1 MFLENTSVI
10 NSLEGDLVN
19 KSYSHAY
26 LFSGSK
32 GIGKFSHAKNF
43 ARAILNDDPESVR
56 FFSGIDD
63 YEDADLFVVKKKDT
77 IKKQDIEEI
86 IENSFS
92 KPFAASHK
100 IVIIDDF
107 DKVTPEGQNALL
119 KTLEEPMDY
128 LILILISSNMRNI
141 LPTIISRCR
150 ILKFVDL
157 TQDRIEEFLLSKKV
171 SERNARLFSRLSNG
185 DVSLAL
191 RYSEDPDLLSRR
203 EDVIDMLDR
212 IIRNTGFLFDE
223 MKFFKDNKDDFKEIL
238 NLMIIWYLD
247 LVYLKSG
254 REDFIVN
261 IDKINLLKLQ
271 DLSIDRAVDSYDAII
286 NALGRKEKNVNFD
299 LNIEK
304 LLMDLGG
311 IRW

>member
-1 MFLENTSVI
+1 MFLENRSVI
-10 NSLEGDLVN
+10 NSLEGDLLN

-43 ARAILNDDPESVR
+43 ARSILNEDTEGIR

-63 YEDADLFVVKKKDT
+63 FEDADLYVVQKKDT

-86 IENSFS
+86 IENSFA
-92 KPFAASHK
+92 KPFSGSHK

-107 DKVTPEGQNALL
+107 DKVTAEGQNALL

-150 ILKFVDL
+150 ILKFQDL
-157 TQDRIEEFLLSKKV
+157 TQDRIEEFLLSRKV
-171 SERNARLFSRLSNG
+171 SPRNAKLFSRLSNG
-185 DVSLAL
+185 DVSLAIK
-191 RYSEDPDLLSRR
+191 YSEDPELLSKR
-203 EDVIDMLDR
+203 EDIINMTDRVIR
-212 IIRNTGFLFDE
+212 QTEFIFDE

-238 NLMIIWYLD
+238 NFMIVWYLD
-247 LVYLKSG
+247 LVYVKSG
-254 REDFIVN
+254 REDLVVN
-261 IDKINLLKLQ
+261 IDKLDLLKLQ
-271 DLSIDRAVDSYDAII
+271 DLSIDRAVESYDALI

-304 LLMDLGG
+304 LLIDLGG
-311 IRW
+311 IR

>member
-10 NSLEGDLVN
+10 NSLEGDLKN

-43 ARAILNDDPESVR
+43 ARAILSDNAESVR

-150 ILKFVDL
+150 ILKFADL

-191 RYSEDPDLLSRR
+191 RYSEDPELLSKR
-203 EDVIDMLDR
+203 EDVINMTDK
-212 IIRNTGFLFDE
+212 IIRNTGFIFDE

-247 LVYLKSG
+247 LVYLKSA

-261 IDKINLLKLQ
+261 IDKIDLLKLQ
-271 DLSIDRAVDSYDAII
+271 DVSIDRAIDSYDAII

>member
-223 MKFFKDNKDDFKEIL
+223 MKFFKDNKDGFKEIL

>member
-1 MFLENTSVI
+1 MFLENKSVI
-10 NSLEGDLVN
+10 NSLEGDLIN

-43 ARAILNDDPESVR
+43 ARAILRDAPEGIR

-63 YEDADLFVVKKKDT
+63 FEDADLFVVQKKDA

-92 KPFAASHK
+92 KPFSGSHK

-107 DKVTPEGQNALL
+107 DKVTAEGQNAIL

-150 ILKFVDL
+150 ILKFKDL
-157 TQDRIEEFLLSKKV
+157 TQDRLEKFLLSRGLSPK
-171 SERNARLFSRLSNG
+171 NAKLFSRLSNG
-185 DVSLAL
+185 DVSLAIK
-191 RYSEDPDLLSRR
+191 YSENPELLSKR
-203 EDVIDMLDR
+203 EDIINMTDR
-212 IIRNTGFLFDE
+212 IIRKTEFVFDE
-223 MKFFKDNKDDFKEIL
+223 MKFFKDKKDDFNDIL
-238 NLMIIWYLD
+238 NFMIIWYLD
-247 LVYLKSG
+247 LVYMKTG
-254 REDFIVN
+254 REDLVVN
-261 IDKINLLKLQ
+261 LDKLDLLKLQ
-271 DLSIDRAVDSYDAII
+271 DLSIDRAIHSYDALI
-286 NALGRKEKNVNFD
+286 NALGRKGKNVNFD

-304 LLMDLGG
+304 LLIDLGG
-311 IRW
+311 VR

>member
-271 DLSIDRAVDSYDAII
+271 DLSIDKAVDSYDAII

>member
-1 MFLENTSVI
+1 MFLENRSVI
-10 NSLEGDLVN
+10 NSLEGDLLN

-43 ARAILNDDPESVR
+43 ARSILNEDSEGIR

-63 YEDADLFVVKKKDT
+63 FEDADLYVVQKKDT

-86 IENSFS
+86 IENSFA
-92 KPFAASHK
+92 KPFSGSHK

-107 DKVTPEGQNALL
+107 DRVTAEGQNALL

-150 ILKFVDL
+150 ILKFQDL
-157 TQDRIEEFLLSKKV
+157 TQDRIEEFLLSRKV
-171 SERNARLFSRLSNG
+171 SPRNAKLFSRLSNG
-185 DVSLAL
+185 DVSLAIK
-191 RYSEDPDLLSRR
+191 YSEDPELLSKR
-203 EDVIDMLDR
+203 EDIINMTDRVIR
-212 IIRNTGFLFDE
+212 QTEFIFDE

-238 NLMIIWYLD
+238 NFMIVWYLD
-247 LVYLKSG
+247 LVYVKSG
-254 REDFIVN
+254 RGDLVVN
-261 IDKINLLKLQ
+261 IDKLDLLKLQ
-271 DLSIDRAVDSYDAII
+271 DLSIDRAVESYDALI

-304 LLMDLGG
+304 LLIDLGG
-311 IRW
+311 IR

>member
-10 NSLEGDLVN
+10 NSLEGDLKN

-43 ARAILNDDPESVR
+43 ARAILSDNAESVR

-150 ILKFVDL
+150 ILKFADL

-191 RYSEDPDLLSRR
+191 RYSEDPELLSKR
-203 EDVIDMLDR
+203 EDVINMTDR
-212 IIRNTGFLFDE
+212 IIRNTGFIFDE
-223 MKFFKDNKDDFKEIL
+223 IKFFKDNKDDFKEIL

-247 LVYLKSG
+247 LVYLKSA

-261 IDKINLLKLQ
+261 IDKIDILKLQ
-271 DLSIDRAVDSYDAII
+271 DVSIDRAVDSYDAII

-299 LNIEK
+299 LNVEK

>member
-10 NSLEGDLVN
+10 NSLEGDLKN

-43 ARAILNDDPESVR
+43 ARAILSDDAESVR
-56 FFSGIDD
+56 FFSGIDE
-63 YEDADLFVVKKKDT
+63 YEDADLFLVKKKDT

-150 ILKFVDL
+150 ILKFADL
-157 TQDRIEEFLLSKKV
+157 TQDRIEEFLLSRKV

-191 RYSEDPDLLSRR
+191 RYSEDPELLSKR
-203 EDVIDMLDR
+203 EDVINMTDR

-238 NLMIIWYLD
+238 NFMIIWYLD
-247 LVYLKSG
+247 LVYLKSA

-261 IDKINLLKLQ
+261 IDKVDLLKLQ
-271 DLSIDRAVDSYDAII
+271 DVSIDRAVDSYDAII

>member
-10 NSLEGDLVN
+10 NSLEGDLKN

-43 ARAILNDDPESVR
+43 ARAILSDNAESVR

-150 ILKFVDL
+150 ILKFADL

-191 RYSEDPDLLSRR
+191 RYSEDPELLSKR
-203 EDVIDMLDR
+203 EDVINMTDR
-212 IIRNTGFLFDE
+212 IIRNTGFIFDE

-247 LVYLKSG
+247 LVYLKSA

-261 IDKINLLKLQ
+261 IDKIDILKLQ
-271 DLSIDRAVDSYDAII
+271 DVSIDRAVDSYDAII

-299 LNIEK
+299 LNVEK

-311 IRW
+311 IR

>member
-10 NSLEGDLVN
+10 NSLEGDIKN

-43 ARAILNDDPESVR
+43 ARAILSDDAESVR
-56 FFSGIDD
+56 FFSGIDE

-150 ILKFVDL
+150 ILKFADL
-157 TQDRIEEFLLSKKV
+157 TQDRIEEFLLSRKV

-191 RYSEDPDLLSRR
+191 RYSEDPELLSKR
-203 EDVIDMLDR
+203 EDVINMTDR

-238 NLMIIWYLD
+238 NFMIIWYLD
-247 LVYLKSG
+247 LVYLKSA

-261 IDKINLLKLQ
+261 IDKIDLLKLQ
-271 DLSIDRAVDSYDAII
+271 DVSIDRAVDSYDAII

>member
-311 IRW
+311 IR

>member
-10 NSLEGDLVN
+10 NSLEGDIKN

-43 ARAILNDDPESVR
+43 ARAILRDDAESVR
-56 FFSGIDD
+56 FFSGIDE

-150 ILKFVDL
+150 ILKFADL
-157 TQDRIEEFLLSKKV
+157 TQDRIEEFLLSRKV

-191 RYSEDPDLLSRR
+191 RYSEDPELLSKR
-203 EDVIDMLDR
+203 EDVINMTDR

-238 NLMIIWYLD
+238 NFMIIWYLD
-247 LVYLKSG
+247 LVYLKSA

-261 IDKINLLKLQ
+261 IDKIDLLKLQ
-271 DLSIDRAVDSYDAII
+271 DVSIDRAVDSYDAII

-311 IRW
+311 IR

>member
-1 MFLENTSVI
+1 MFLENRSVI
-10 NSLEGDLVN
+10 NSLEGDLLN

-43 ARAILNDDPESVR
+43 ARSILKEDPEGIR

-63 YEDADLFVVKKKDT
+63 FEDADLYVVQKKDT
-77 IKKQDIEEI
+77 IKKQDIEDI
-86 IENSFS
+86 IENSFA
-92 KPFAASHK
+92 KPFSGSHK

-107 DKVTPEGQNALL
+107 DRVTAEGQNALL

-150 ILKFVDL
+150 ILKFQDL
-157 TQDRIEEFLLSKKV
+157 TQDRIEEFLLSRKV
-171 SERNARLFSRLSNG
+171 SPRNAKLFSRLSNG
-185 DVSLAL
+185 DVSLAIK
-191 RYSEDPDLLSRR
+191 YSEDPELLSKR
-203 EDVIDMLDR
+203 EDIINMTDRVIR
-212 IIRNTGFLFDE
+212 QTEFIFDE

-238 NLMIIWYLD
+238 NFMIVWYLD
-247 LVYLKSG
+247 LVYVKSG
-254 REDFIVN
+254 REDLVVN
-261 IDKINLLKLQ
+261 IDKLDLLKLQ
-271 DLSIDRAVDSYDAII
+271 DLSIDRAIESYDALI

-304 LLMDLGG
+304 LLIDLGG
-311 IRW
+311 IR

>member
-10 NSLEGDLVN
+10 NSLEGDLKN

-43 ARAILNDDPESVR
+43 ARAILSDNAESVR

-150 ILKFVDL
+150 ILKFADL

-191 RYSEDPDLLSRR
+191 RYSEDPELLSKR
-203 EDVIDMLDR
+203 EDVINMTDR
-212 IIRNTGFLFDE
+212 IIRNTGFIFDE

-247 LVYLKSG
+247 LVYLKSA

-261 IDKINLLKLQ
+261 IDKIDLLKLQ
-271 DLSIDRAVDSYDAII
+271 DVSIDRAVDSYDAII

-299 LNIEK
+299 LNVEK

-311 IRW
+311 IR

>member
-10 NSLEGDLVN
+10 NSLEGDLKN

-43 ARAILNDDPESVR
+43 ARAILSDDAESVR
-56 FFSGIDD
+56 FFSGIDE
-63 YEDADLFVVKKKDT
+63 YEDADLFLVKKKDT

-86 IENSFS
+86 IENAFS

-150 ILKFVDL
+150 ILKFADL
-157 TQDRIEEFLLSKKV
+157 TQDRIEEFLLSRKV

-191 RYSEDPDLLSRR
+191 RYSEDPELLSKR
-203 EDVIDMLDR
+203 EDVINMTDR

-238 NLMIIWYLD
+238 NFMIIWYLD
-247 LVYLKSG
+247 LVYLKSA

-261 IDKINLLKLQ
+261 IDKVDLLKLQ
-271 DLSIDRAVDSYDAII
+271 DVSIDRAVDSYDAII

-311 IRW
+311 IR

>member
-10 NSLEGDLVN
+10 NSLEGDLKN

-43 ARAILNDDPESVR
+43 ARAILSDNAESVR

-150 ILKFVDL
+150 ILKFADL

-191 RYSEDPDLLSRR
+191 RYSEDPELLSKR
-203 EDVIDMLDR
+203 EDVINMTDK
-212 IIRNTGFLFDE
+212 IIRNTGFIFDE

-247 LVYLKSG
+247 LVYLKSA

-261 IDKINLLKLQ
+261 IDKIDLLKLQ
-271 DLSIDRAVDSYDAII
+271 DVSIDRAIDSYDAII

-299 LNIEK
+299 LNVEK

-311 IRW
+311 IR

>member
-1 MFLENTSVI
+1 MFLENKYVI
-10 NSLEGDLVN
+10 NSLEGDLIN

-43 ARAILNDDPESVR
+43 ARSILKETPEGIR

-63 YEDADLFVVKKKDT
+63 FEDADLFVVQKKDT

-92 KPFAASHK
+92 KPFSGSHK

-107 DKVTPEGQNALL
+107 DRVTAEGQNALL

-150 ILKFVDL
+150 ILKFQDL
-157 TQDRIEEFLLSKKV
+157 TQDRLEEFLLSRKL
-171 SERNARLFSRLSNG
+171 SPRNAKLFSRLSNG
-185 DVSLAL
+185 DVSLAIK
-191 RYSEDPDLLSRR
+191 YSEDPELLSKR
-203 EDVIDMLDR
+203 EDIINMTDR
-212 IIRNTGFLFDE
+212 IIRKTEFIFDE
-223 MKFFKDNKDDFKEIL
+223 MKFFKDKKDDFNDIL
-238 NLMIIWYLD
+238 NFMIIWYLD
-247 LVYLKSG
+247 LVYIKSG
-254 REDFIVN
+254 REDFVVN
-261 IDKINLLKLQ
+261 IDKLDLLKLQ
-271 DLSIDRAVDSYDAII
+271 DLSIDRAIHSYDALI

-304 LLMDLGG
+304 LLIDLGG
-311 IRW
+311 VR

>member
-1 MFLENTSVI
+1 MFLENRSVI
-10 NSLEGDLVN
+10 NSLEGDLLN

-43 ARAILNDDPESVR
+43 ARSILKEDPEGIR

-63 YEDADLFVVKKKDT
+63 FEDADLYVVQKKDT

-86 IENSFS
+86 IENSFA
-92 KPFAASHK
+92 KPFSGSHK

-107 DKVTPEGQNALL
+107 DRVTAEGQNALL

-150 ILKFVDL
+150 ILKFQDL
-157 TQDRIEEFLLSKKV
+157 TQDRIEEFLLSRKV
-171 SERNARLFSRLSNG
+171 SPRNAKLFSRLSNG
-185 DVSLAL
+185 DVSLAIK
-191 RYSEDPDLLSRR
+191 YSEDPELLSKR
-203 EDVIDMLDR
+203 EDIINMTDRVIR
-212 IIRNTGFLFDE
+212 QTEFIFDE

-238 NLMIIWYLD
+238 NFMIVWYLD
-247 LVYLKSG
+247 LVYVKSG
-254 REDFIVN
+254 REDLVVN
-261 IDKINLLKLQ
+261 IDKLDLLKLQ
-271 DLSIDRAVDSYDAII
+271 DLSIDRAIESYDALI
-286 NALGRKEKNVNFD
+286 NALGRKEKNVNLD

-304 LLMDLGG
+304 LLIDLGG
-311 IRW
+311 IR

>member
-1 MFLENTSVI
+1 MFLENRSVI
-10 NSLEGDLVN
+10 NSLEGDLLN

-43 ARAILNDDPESVR
+43 ARSILNEDAEGIR
-56 FFSGIDD
+56 FFSGIDEF
-63 YEDADLFVVKKKDT
+63 EDADLYVVQKKDT

-86 IENSFS
+86 IENSFA
-92 KPFAASHK
+92 KPFSGSHK

-107 DKVTPEGQNALL
+107 DRVTAEGQNALL

-150 ILKFVDL
+150 ILKFQDL
-157 TQDRIEEFLLSKKV
+157 TQDRIEEFLLSRKV
-171 SERNARLFSRLSNG
+171 SPRNAKLFSRLSNG
-185 DVSLAL
+185 DVSLAIK
-191 RYSEDPDLLSRR
+191 YSEDPELLSKR
-203 EDVIDMLDR
+203 EDIINMTDRVIR
-212 IIRNTGFLFDE
+212 QTEFIFDE

-238 NLMIIWYLD
+238 NFMIVWYLD
-247 LVYLKSG
+247 LVYVKSG
-254 REDFIVN
+254 RENLVVN
-261 IDKINLLKLQ
+261 IDKLDLLKLQ
-271 DLSIDRAVDSYDAII
+271 DLSIDRAVESYDALI

-304 LLMDLGG
+304 LLIDLGG
-311 IRW
+311 IR

>member
-10 NSLEGDLVN
+10 NSLEGDLKN

-43 ARAILNDDPESVR
+43 ARAILSDNAESVR

-128 LILILISSNMRNI
+128 LILILISSNVRNI

-150 ILKFVDL
+150 ILKFADL

-191 RYSEDPDLLSRR
+191 RYSEDPELLSKR
-203 EDVIDMLDR
+203 EDVINMTDR
-212 IIRNTGFLFDE
+212 IIRNTGFIFDE

-247 LVYLKSG
+247 LVYLKSA

-261 IDKINLLKLQ
+261 IDKIDLLKLQ
-271 DLSIDRAVDSYDAII
+271 DVSIDRAVDSYDAII

-299 LNIEK
+299 LNVEK

>member
-1 MFLENTSVI
+1 MFLENKSVI
-10 NSLEGDLVN
+10 NSLEGDLIN

-43 ARAILNDDPESVR
+43 ARSILKETPEGIR

-63 YEDADLFVVKKKDT
+63 FEDADLFVVQKKDT

-92 KPFAASHK
+92 KPFSGSHK

-107 DKVTPEGQNALL
+107 DRVTAEGQNALL

-150 ILKFVDL
+150 ILKFQDL
-157 TQDRIEEFLLSKKV
+157 TQDRIEEFLLSRKV
-171 SERNARLFSRLSNG
+171 SPRNAKLFSRLSNG
-185 DVSLAL
+185 DVSLAIK
-191 RYSEDPDLLSRR
+191 YSEDPELLSKR
-203 EDVIDMLDR
+203 EDIINMTDRVIR
-212 IIRNTGFLFDE
+212 QTEFIFDE

-238 NLMIIWYLD
+238 NFMIVWYLD
-247 LVYLKSG
+247 LVYVKSG
-254 REDFIVN
+254 REDLVVN
-261 IDKINLLKLQ
+261 IDKLDLLKLQ
-271 DLSIDRAVDSYDAII
+271 DLSIDRAVESYDALI

-304 LLMDLGG
+304 LLIDLGG
-311 IRW
+311 IR

>member
-10 NSLEGDLVN
+10 NSLEGDLKN

-43 ARAILNDDPESVR
+43 ARAILSDDAESVR
-56 FFSGIDD
+56 FFSGIDE

-150 ILKFVDL
+150 ILKFADL

-191 RYSEDPDLLSRR
+191 RYSEDPELLSKR
-203 EDVIDMLDR
+203 EDVINMTDR

-238 NLMIIWYLD
+238 NFMIIWYLD
-247 LVYLKSG
+247 LVYLKSA

-261 IDKINLLKLQ
+261 IDKVDLLKLQ
-271 DLSIDRAVDSYDAII
+271 DVSIDRAVDSYDAII

>member
-10 NSLEGDLVN
+10 NSLEGDLKN

-43 ARAILNDDPESVR
+43 ARAILSDDAESVR
-56 FFSGIDD
+56 FFNGIDE

-150 ILKFVDL
+150 ILKFADL
-157 TQDRIEEFLLSKKV
+157 TQDRIEEFLLSRKV

-191 RYSEDPDLLSRR
+191 RYSEDPELLSKR
-203 EDVIDMLDR
+203 EDVINMTDR

-238 NLMIIWYLD
+238 NFMIIWYLD
-247 LVYLKSG
+247 LVYLKSA

-261 IDKINLLKLQ
+261 IDKIDLLKLQ
-271 DLSIDRAVDSYDAII
+271 DVSIDRAVDSYDAII

-311 IRW
+311 IR

>member
-1 MFLENTSVI
+1 MFLENKSVI
-10 NSLEGDLVN
+10 NSLEGDLIN

-43 ARAILNDDPESVR
+43 ARSILKETPEGIR

-63 YEDADLFVVKKKDT
+63 FEDADLFVVQKKDT

-92 KPFAASHK
+92 KPFSGSHK

-107 DKVTPEGQNALL
+107 DRVTAEGQNALL

-150 ILKFVDL
+150 ILKFQDL
-157 TQDRIEEFLLSKKV
+157 TQDRLEEFLLSRKL
-171 SERNARLFSRLSNG
+171 SPRNAKLFSRLSNG
-185 DVSLAL
+185 NVSLAIK
-191 RYSEDPDLLSRR
+191 YSEDPELLSKR
-203 EDVIDMLDR
+203 EDIINMTDR
-212 IIRNTGFLFDE
+212 IIRKTEFIFDE
-223 MKFFKDNKDDFKEIL
+223 MKFFKDKKDDFNDIL
-238 NLMIIWYLD
+238 NFMIIWYLD
-247 LVYLKSG
+247 LVYMKSG
-254 REDFIVN
+254 REDFVVN
-261 IDKINLLKLQ
+261 IDKLDLLKLQ
-271 DLSIDRAVDSYDAII
+271 DLSIDRAIHSYDALI
-286 NALGRKEKNVNFD
+286 NALGHKEKNVNFD

-304 LLMDLGG
+304 LLIDLGG
-311 IRW
+311 VR

>member
-10 NSLEGDLVN
+10 NSLEGDLKN

-43 ARAILNDDPESVR
+43 ARAILSDNAESVR

-150 ILKFVDL
+150 ILKFADL

-191 RYSEDPDLLSRR
+191 RYSEDPELLSKR
-203 EDVIDMLDR
+203 EDVINMTDR
-212 IIRNTGFLFDE
+212 IIRNTGFIFDE

-247 LVYLKSG
+247 LVYLKSA

-261 IDKINLLKLQ
+261 IDKIDLLKLQ
-271 DLSIDRAVDSYDAII
+271 DVSIDRAVDSYDAII

>member
-10 NSLEGDLVN
+10 NSLEGDLKN

-43 ARAILNDDPESVR
+43 ARAILRDDAESVR
-56 FFSGIDD
+56 FFSGIDE

-150 ILKFVDL
+150 ILKFADL
-157 TQDRIEEFLLSKKV
+157 TQDRIEEFLLSRKV

-191 RYSEDPDLLSRR
+191 RYSEDPELLSKR
-203 EDVIDMLDR
+203 EDVINMTDR

-223 MKFFKDNKDDFKEIL
+223 MKFFKDNKDEFKEIL
-238 NLMIIWYLD
+238 NFMIIWYLD
-247 LVYLKSG
+247 LVYLKSA

-261 IDKINLLKLQ
+261 IDKVDLLKLQ
-271 DLSIDRAVDSYDAII
+271 DVSIDRAVDSYDAII

>member
-10 NSLEGDLVN
+10 NSLEGDIKN

-43 ARAILNDDPESVR
+43 ARAILSDDAESVR
-56 FFSGIDD
+56 FFSGIDE

-150 ILKFVDL
+150 ILKFADL
-157 TQDRIEEFLLSKKV
+157 TQDRIEEFLLSRKV

-191 RYSEDPDLLSRR
+191 RYSEDPELLSKR
-203 EDVIDMLDR
+203 EDVINMTDR

-238 NLMIIWYLD
+238 NFMIIWYLD
-247 LVYLKSG
+247 LVYLKSA

-261 IDKINLLKLQ
+261 IDKVDLLKLQ
-271 DLSIDRAVDSYDAII
+271 DVSIDRAVDSYDAII

>member
-10 NSLEGDLVN
+10 NSLEGDLKN

-43 ARAILNDDPESVR
+43 ARAILRDDAESVR
-56 FFSGIDD
+56 FFSGIDE

-150 ILKFVDL
+150 ILKFADL
-157 TQDRIEEFLLSKKV
+157 TQDRIEEFLLSRKV

-191 RYSEDPDLLSRR
+191 RYSEDPELLSKR
-203 EDVIDMLDR
+203 EDVINMTDR

-238 NLMIIWYLD
+238 NFMIIWYLD
-247 LVYLKSG
+247 LVYLKSA

-271 DLSIDRAVDSYDAII
+271 DVSIDRAVDSYDAII

-311 IRW
+311 IR

>member
-10 NSLEGDLVN
+10 NSLEGDLKN

-43 ARAILNDDPESVR
+43 ARAILSDDAESVR
-56 FFSGIDD
+56 FFSGIDE

-150 ILKFVDL
+150 ILKFADL
-157 TQDRIEEFLLSKKV
+157 TQDRIEEFLLSRKV

-191 RYSEDPDLLSRR
+191 RYSEDPELLSKR
-203 EDVIDMLDR
+203 EDVINMTDR

-238 NLMIIWYLD
+238 NFMIIWYLD
-247 LVYLKSG
+247 LVYLKSA

-261 IDKINLLKLQ
+261 IDKVDLLKLQ
-271 DLSIDRAVDSYDAII
+271 DVSIDRAVDSYDAII

-311 IRW
+311 IR